1 MRFILFFLFVTLAF
15 SSDYLNTQAL
25 NKNIIENINPPTGYK
40 PFFINLLSRHSA
52 RYLSSE
58 NKIKNALKILD
69 KYNIYLTSN
78 GIKLRKKLLKI
89 KAFED
94 GKYGKISKIGKTLA
108 IKIGDEFYKKFKNVF
123 VDDKTILVYYT
134 SIIRTKQSADYFLK
148 DFKNVKIIESKNDE
162 ILRFFKNNKTYVNF
176 MKNKPCKEFLAKN
189 YDFDIFSKIAKK
201 FINKNL
207 SNDEALKLINNLYGI
222 YTNKISSGYEVEFNF
237 FNDKELKILSEYK
250 TLKDYCTKSGFYD
263 INYKIAKPLL
273 RDFLQTS
280 NKAILDNNLSGVF
293 RFAHAETLIPFL
305 TLLNHNL
312 IFKNKNDILKNFNE
326 SKMFP
331 MLSNLAWIFYKND
344 KNEVIILQ
352 LLNQKIYKFPFK
364 CKMGEFCTFEEV
376 KSYYDKVLK
385 Y

>member
-123 VDDKTILVYYT
+123 IDDKTILVYYT

-162 ILRFFKNNKTYVNF
+162 ILRFFLEQKFPQGIDFLKQLEKENRVLEFVDLNSKIYQVQAMIYPVFPLNQNYLLCPAEKKNTVSYLIDVVH
-176 MKNKPCKEFLAKN
+176 ELGHIE
-189 YDFDIFSKIAKK
+189 DFD
-201 FINKNL
+201 L
-207 SNDEALKLINNLYGI
+207 E
-222 YTNKISSGYEVEFNF
+222 
-237 FNDKELKILSEYK
+237 
-250 TLKDYCTKSGFYD
+250 
-263 INYKIAKPLL
+263 
-273 RDFLQTS
+273 S
-280 NKAILDNNLSGVF
+280 NKGLSKQMNYF
-293 RFAHAETLIPFL
+293 FALF
-305 TLLNHNL
+305 
-312 IFKNKNDILKNFNE
+312 
-326 SKMFP
+326 
-331 MLSNLAWIFYKND
+331 
-344 KNEVIILQ
+344 
-352 LLNQKIYKFPFK
+352 
-364 CKMGEFCTFEEV
+364 MG
-376 KSYYDKVLK
+376 K
-385 Y
+385 